1 MDVRQSFDRVDFQ
14 SGMVALL
21 IIAIALLLILHLN
34 RAGLQL
40 RFRDWRLQRSL
51 NRIGSEQIRDLVCD
65 DGLDG
70 YYKIDRLALTNDSIL
85 LISYKPY
92 VGKIYCAEHISEW
105 TQVIGQKSFKFE
117 NPLFELENQLT
128 ALKSI
133 TGNVTLRGYLFFN
146 HSAVFPK
153 GHPESVLQPDNIPA
167 RFVDSQVTN
176 INADIRAAWERLK
189 AQQENMQRNGEL
201 GVKT

>member
-1 MDVRQSFDRVDFQ
+1 MDVKQSFDRLDFQ
-14 SGMVALL
+14 SGMVALF

-40 RFRDWRLQRSL
+40 RFRDWRLQRCL

-92 VGKIYCAEHISEW
+92 VGKIYCAERISEW

-167 RFVDSQVTN
+167 PFVDSQVTS
-176 INADIRAAWERLK
+176 INADIRAAWDRLK

>member
-1 MDVRQSFDRVDFQ
+1 MDVRQSFDRLDFQ

-70 YYKIDRLALTNDSIL
+70 YYRIDRLALTNDCIL

-92 VGKIYCAEHISEW
+92 VGKIYCAERISEW
-105 TQVIGQKSFKFE
+105 TQVIGQKSFKFG

-133 TGNVTLRGYLFFN
+133 TGNVPLRGYLFFN

-167 RFVDSQVTN
+167 QIVDRQVRN
-176 INADIRAAWERLK
+176 INADIHAAWERLK
-189 AQQENMQRNGEL
+189 AQQANMQRNGEL
-201 GVKT
+201 SVKT

>member
-1 MDVRQSFDRVDFQ
+1 MDVRQSFDRLDFQ

-70 YYKIDRLALTNDSIL
+70 YYKIDRLALTSDSIL

-128 ALKSI
+128 ALKTI
-133 TGNVTLRGYLFFN
+133 TGNATQRCLPQGASRIGITTGQ
-146 HSAVFPK
+146 HSDAVCRRP
-153 GHPESVLQPDNIPA
+153 GHEY
-167 RFVDSQVTN
+167 
-176 INADIRAAWERLK
+176 
-189 AQQENMQRNGEL
+189 
-201 GVKT
+201 